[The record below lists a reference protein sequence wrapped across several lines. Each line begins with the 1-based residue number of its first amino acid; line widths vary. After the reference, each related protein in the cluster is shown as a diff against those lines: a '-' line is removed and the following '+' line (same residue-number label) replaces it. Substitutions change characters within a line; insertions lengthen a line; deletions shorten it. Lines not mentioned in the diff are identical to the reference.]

1 MTFQDGLFLL
11 VLICNLLFVSYLG
24 ADIYHESVKL
34 EIAKENGEEILSWVN
49 EFKKNIDTNQL
60 LEQQVC
66 LAKESSSAAHPW
78 KDCLEYLFGPNGKFH
93 TMKNAI
99 KESNPIVAKM
109 CTKGDEATKGA
120 FVFEKV
126 SISSNGIQNIVPIDE
141 GETLT
146 KETMYRLSICDR
158 GNYRILIGEIAL

>member
-1 MTFQDGLFLL
+1 MTIQDCLFLL

-24 ADIYHESVKL
+24 ADIYHESIKL
-34 EIAKENGEEILSWVN
+34 EIAKENGEEILAWAN
-49 EFKKNIDTNQL
+49 EFKNNINTNQL

-66 LAKESSSAAHPW
+66 LPKESSSVAHPW
-78 KDCLEYLFGPNGKFH
+78 KDCLEFLFGHNGKFH
-93 TMKNAI
+93 TLKNAI
-99 KESNPIVAKM
+99 KESNPVVAKM
-109 CTKGDEATKGA
+109 CIKGDEATKGA

-141 GETLT
+141 AETLT
-146 KETMYRLSICDR
+146 KDTIYRLSICDR